1 MRRKLVKRED
11 ILKAFERKQADIL
24 LRILDMLD
32 DLVRAKD
39 FNELKEIVREL
50 AEAQKR
56 TEERINELA
65 EAQRR
70 TEEMVK
76 ELAEAQK
83 RTEERISKVEERV
96 TKLETAVHELAE
108 AQKRTEQRVNELAE
122 AQKRTEQRVNEL
134 AEAQKRTEQ
143 RVNELAEAQKRTE
156 EEIRELTK
164 LLNRMRTDFDESIT
178 NLRKD
183 FGGFQRSISYAFE
196 NEAFRMIPGVLK
208 EKYGIEVSEKF
219 IRKDVKG
226 KEINLFGKGKMNGK
240 EVIIIGEAKIRL
252 EEKGKDQKE
261 KTEWIEGIFNELE
274 EKVKAVEEEYRG
286 IDIVRILITHFA
298 TNTFLEEARKRGVIV
313 IQSFEW

>member
-96 TKLETAVHELAE
+96 TKLETAVH
-108 AQKRTEQRVNELAE
+108 ELAE